1 MATRLSID
9 IRLHYMSKDDHK
21 PEPVKDLSLK
31 EAKCLIK
38 QILDDRIKMVLEK
51 DLPKFK
57 PFVKNPKV
65 PINFIDARLISYNYC
80 EGDGFYRTYFD
91 LDEWYND
98 RIKKETIVTKK
109 MIKKLRVKI
118 EVISPNEF
126 KIKMIKQKL
135 KDFKEQWEYYR
146 KVLCTC
152 YTPDELFK
160 RKVVLL
166 EETDTAWSIYEKYK
180 SWENDN
186 K

>member
-1 MATRLSID
+1 
-9 IRLHYMSKDDHK
+9 MSKDDHK
-21 PEPVKDLSLK
+21 PEPVKDLSLT

-57 PFVKNPKV
+57 PFVKNPQV
-65 PINFIDARLISYNYC
+65 LIDFVDASMIYC
-80 EGDGFYRTYFD
+80 EYPVSKDMYRTYYDFD
-91 LDEWYND
+91 DWYND
-98 RIKKETIVTKK
+98 RIREESIVTQR
-109 MIKKLRVKI
+109 MVKKLCVKI
-118 EVISPNEF
+118 KVISPNEF
-126 KIKMIKQKL
+126 KVRMIRQKL

-152 YTPDELFK
+152 YKPDELFK
-160 RKVVLL
+160 RKVISL

>member
-1 MATRLSID
+1 
-9 IRLHYMSKDDHK
+9 MSKDDHK
-21 PEPVKDLSLK
+21 PEPVKDLSIT

-57 PFVKNPKV
+57 PLVKNPKI
-65 PINFIDARLISYNYC
+65 PIDFVYAHMIYC
-80 EGDGFYRTYFD
+80 EYPISKGEYEEYDDFD
-91 LDEWYND
+91 KWYND
-98 RIKKETIVTKK
+98 CIRRETIVTQR
-109 MIKKLRVKI
+109 MVKKLCVLI
-118 EVISPNEF
+118 DVISPNEF
-126 KIKMIKQKL
+126 KVKMIKQKL

-146 KVLCTC
+146 KILCTC

-160 RKVVLL
+160 RKVVSL

>member
-1 MATRLSID
+1 
-9 IRLHYMSKDDHK
+9 MSHVYK
-21 PEPVKDLSLK
+21 PKPVKDLSLT

-57 PFVKNPKV
+57 PSVNNPQVLIDFV
-65 PINFIDARLISYNYC
+65 DAHMIYYEYSTSKEMYS
-80 EGDGFYRTYFD
+80 TYYDF
-91 LDEWYND
+91 DEWYND
-98 RIKKETIVTKK
+98 REDSIVTQS
-109 MIKKLRVKI
+109 MVKKLIMMVEI
-118 EVISPNEF
+118 ISPNEF
-126 KIKMIKQKL
+126 KVRMIRQKL

-146 KVLCTC
+146 KILCTC

-160 RKVVLL
+160 RKVVSL